1 MEAEAESKELGR
13 DDVVDCGGE
22 FALEYGELLLI
33 SGHLKGSRSQF
44 SGGDAEASELVGEV
58 ACSTS

>member
-1 MEAEAESKELGR
+1 MEAESRELCRIG
-13 DDVVDCGGE
+13 VVDCGDE
-22 FALEYGELLLI
+22 DVIVYGELLLI
-33 SGHLKGSRSQF
+33 SGQLKASRSQF